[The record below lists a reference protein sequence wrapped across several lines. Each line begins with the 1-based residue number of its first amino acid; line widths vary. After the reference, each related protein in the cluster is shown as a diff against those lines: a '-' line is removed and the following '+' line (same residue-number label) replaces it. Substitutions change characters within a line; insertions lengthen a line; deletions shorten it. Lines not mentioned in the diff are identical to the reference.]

1 MHPLLIAAV
10 SGVAFVVAYHTYGR
24 WLGRRVFR
32 LAAGNVVPS
41 HAFSDGND
49 YVPTRKSVVFGHHF
63 TSIAGTGPIVGP
75 AIAVMYG
82 WVPALLWVILGSIF
96 IGAVHDFGSL
106 VVSLRNGG
114 RSVGDIAGDVINRR
128 TRLLFLCVLFL
139 CLLIVIAIFGLVIAA
154 VFKAYPAAIFPCLVQ
169 GPIALAIGLWL
180 HRRGAS
186 LVLPSVLAL
195 ALMYATTFYGDVGVL
210 HDFNAWAAGWP
221 NWVWIALL
229 LGYGFVASV
238 LPVWVLLQPRD
249 YINSLQLLTALGL
262 IVVGLIAASLFG
274 GAPPVEG
281 AGRVTLEMV
290 APAWNLNP
298 QGAPPIWP
306 FLFIT
311 IACGAV
317 SGFHCL
323 VSSGTSSKQLAGEED
338 ARFVGYGAMLTEGFL
353 AVLVILAC
361 GAGLGLG
368 LPLPSATAITGTFE
382 ARGLSYSASDEIGH
396 ARGVKLAERSTPH
409 ADGPLL
415 VWYEGSDK
423 LVVSAPKGYLKGGVG
438 NKSVEQKTLQ
448 ISEDEA
454 ELRTYGLAASP
465 SNLAL
470 VASEAFRNQ
479 YQSWQSSD
487 GLAAKVG
494 AFVTGAGNL
503 VAAAGV
509 PRAWGAALMA
519 VLVASFALTTLDTAV
534 RLQRYVVEEL
544 MSATGH
550 VATRHDREGV
560 RRAQPVSGDGGQ
572 TSPSAIALP
581 HGRASLRAL
590 LATAVAVATG
600 AAMAAVP
607 ASGEWSL
614 ANVGTGGMVL
624 WPLFGATNQLL
635 AGLAFAVILFYL
647 RRRRIVTWF
656 LLLPMAF
663 MLVMPAWATMVQLP
677 GWWQEGRYV
686 LAAVGAACLALETW
700 MVAEAALVYGRVK
713 GVREGDE
720 RRGFEVLK
728 PADSNPPA

>member
-24 WLGRRVFR
+24 WLGQRVFR

-41 HAFSDGND
+41 HAFADGND

-114 RSVGDIAGDVINRR
+114 RSVGDVAGDVINRR

-169 GPIALAIGLWL
+169 GPIALVIGLWL

-186 LVLPSVLAL
+186 LVLPSVIAL

-210 HDFNAWAAGWP
+210 HDFNAWAAAWP

-249 YINSLQLLTALGL
+249 FINSLQLLTALGL
-262 IVVGLIAASLFG
+262 IVIGLVVASFIG

-281 AGRVTLEMV
+281 ADRVTLEMV
-290 APAWNLNP
+290 APAWNLSP
-298 QGAPPIWP
+298 TGAPPIWP

-323 VSSGTSSKQLAGEED
+323 VSSGTSSKQLDSEPE

-368 LPLPSATAITGTFE
+368 EPLTWRQPMGGNSPNSRWVNAGLGTTKESTTTPGFFYVSGNPSISFVPEMAATGLPQFFIYEKDSYTRNPVDELPELGSP
-382 ARGLSYSASDEIGH
+382 AR
-396 ARGVKLAERSTPH
+396 H
-409 ADGPLL
+409 ADTWFYFDNDNPVAAATGF
-415 VWYEGSDK
+415 WAFQTKYE
-423 LVVSAPKGYLKGGVG
+423 
-438 NKSVEQKTLQ
+438 
-448 ISEDEA
+448 
-454 ELRTYGLAASP
+454 
-465 SNLAL
+465 
-470 VASEAFRNQ
+470 
-479 YQSWQSSD
+479 SWQSAD

-534 RLQRYVVEEL
+534 RLQRYVVQEL
-544 MSATGH
+544 AGTLGRPWDRLPACHPGQAEADDRLEARPTG
-550 VATRHDREGV
+550 
-560 RRAQPVSGDGGQ
+560 
-572 TSPSAIALP
+572 
-581 HGRASLRAL
+581 GRASLAGPY
-590 LATAVAVATG
+590 LAAGVAVATG

-647 RRRRIVTWF
+647 RRRRVVTWF
-656 LLLPMAF
+656 LLPPMAF

>member
-1 MHPLLIAAV
+1 MHPLLIAAL

-41 HAFSDGND
+41 HAFADGSD

-114 RSVGDIAGDVINRR
+114 RSVGDVAGDVINRR

-186 LVLPSVLAL
+186 LVLPSVVAL
-195 ALMYATTFYGDVGVL
+195 AVMYATTFYGDVGVL

-262 IVVGLIAASLFG
+262 IVIGLVAASLFG

-281 AGRVTLEMV
+281 AERVELEMV

-368 LPLPSATAITGTFE
+368 LSSPPGVCGIFLFEE
-382 ARGLSYSASDEIGH
+382 AR
-396 ARGVKLAERSTPH
+396 T
-409 ADGPLL
+409 DGDRWIP
-415 VWYEGSDK
+415 
-423 LVVSAPKGYLKGGVG
+423 P
-438 NKSVEQKTLQ
+438 
-448 ISEDEA
+448 ISEFGVQVFDRSSDAGEAVPFIISTQQEGPNPLVRSGRTDRTPDLDEEA
-454 ELRTYGLAASP
+454 V
-465 SNLAL
+465 
-470 VASEAFRNQ
+470 VASHAWVRDFDLTLAGTAAFHTQ
-479 YQSWQSSD
+479 YQSWSSAD

-509 PRAWGAALMA
+509 PRAWAAALMA

-534 RLQRYVVEEL
+534 RLQRYVVQEL
-544 MSATGH
+544 AGTLGRPWDRLPACHPGQAEADDRLEARPTG
-550 VATRHDREGV
+550 
-560 RRAQPVSGDGGQ
+560 
-572 TSPSAIALP
+572 
-581 HGRASLRAL
+581 GRASLAGPY
-590 LATAVAVATG
+590 LAAGVAVATG

-647 RRRRIVTWF
+647 RRRRVVTWF

-713 GVREGDE
+713 GVLEGEE